1 MTSDEKDAR
10 MEIRVRETLI
20 SVVKASIANIP
31 IMGPFLNEALFDV
44 HSRIKQERVE
54 QFIQFLEKKID
65 QLSLESVTLSSF
77 RSDDFTDLLED
88 VILKATRARQKEK
101 LELYASI
108 IASKVKAK
116 PVVEF
121 DFQCIDIID
130 QLSLDELLVIEEL
143 LPYERRHPITSLFSD
158 DDEPRERKEAR
169 ERYQKI
175 TVFNFESVPI
185 PYGPTEILF
194 GLPVIDVRLAIEG
207 LIAKSLAYD
216 DSFSRHDP
224 QPRNLI
230 GLTPLGY
237 KVYEYLKEYG
247 KVQEKG

>member
-1 MTSDEKDAR
+1 MTSDEKR
-10 MEIRVRETLI
+10 MDIRVRETLT
-20 SVVKASIANIP
+20 SVIKASIANIP
-31 IMGPFLNEALFDV
+31 IMGSFLNEALFDV

-54 QFIQFLEKKID
+54 QFIQLLERKID
-65 QLSLESVTLSSF
+65 QLSLESVTLSKF

-101 LELYASI
+101 LKLYAGI
-108 IASKVKAK
+108 IASKVKSE

-130 QLSLDELLVIEEL
+130 QLSLHELLVIEEL
-143 LPYERRHPITSLFSD
+143 LPYEKRHPIPSLFSD
-158 DDEPRERKEAR
+158 DYEPQERKVAR
-169 ERYQKI
+169 ERHQKI
-175 TVFNFESVPI
+175 AVFNFESVSI